1 MNYVCFICKD
11 NISGYKKFENHIL
24 NDHNLTLTKYYDI
37 EHNTISTCMKCGNE
51 SMFDKKLKRPKQYC
65 RKCMPLFISNL
76 SIWFYKIRGISDI
89 EAHQRISD
97 IQKKFSK
104 KGNDKYSLEKMIEA
118 RIF

>member
-1 MNYVCFICKD
+1 MNYVCFVCKD

-37 EHNTISTCMKCGNE
+37 EHNTIFSK
-51 SMFDKKLKRPKQYC
+51 
-65 RKCMPLFISNL
+65 L

-89 EAHQRISD
+89 EAHQCISY
-97 IQKKFSK
+97 ILKKFSK

>member
-1 MNYVCFICKD
+1 
-11 NISGYKKFENHIL
+11 
-24 NDHNLTLTKYYDI
+24 
-37 EHNTISTCMKCGNE
+37 
-51 SMFDKKLKRPKQYC
+51 
-65 RKCMPLFISNL
+65 MPLFISNL